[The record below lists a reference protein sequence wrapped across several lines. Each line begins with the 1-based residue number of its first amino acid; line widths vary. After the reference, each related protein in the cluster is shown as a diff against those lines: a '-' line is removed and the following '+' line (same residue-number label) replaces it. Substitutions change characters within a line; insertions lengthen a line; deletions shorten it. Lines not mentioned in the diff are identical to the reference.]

1 MRFDKARYE
10 YFQTQLKSNTLFRR
24 FFIFWG
30 IYGIIFVPLEVLMV
44 LRVPNGGQAFILSV
58 IAYFITWPIIAHA
71 INTFYKKQRPYQRFG
86 YEPVYSSVLFS
97 RVRKNRFNSFPSRHT
112 MALSAVAMVLL
123 FYSTPVGVVGLA
135 IAAWVGLSRI
145 VLSYHYPIDVIAGFI
160 LGCVCGWLVYVIGA
174 PLLFT

>member
-1 MRFDKARYE
+1 MKFDEAGYKH
-10 YFQTQLKSNTLFRR
+10 FQSLLRSNMFFRG

-30 IYGIIFVPLEVLMV
+30 IYGIVFVPLEVLLV
-44 LRVPNGGQAFILSV
+44 LSLPNGWQAFILAV
-58 IAYFITWPIIAHA
+58 IAYFITWPLIAHA
-71 INTFYKKQRPYQRFG
+71 INVFYKKKRPYQRFG

-123 FYSTPVGVVGLA
+123 FYSIPVGVVGLT
-135 IAAWVGLSRI
+135 IAAWVGFSRI
-145 VLSYHYPIDVIAGFI
+145 VLSYHYPIDVITGFI